1 MKLILLLTG
10 LLFSFSGFAQ
20 VNNPEFTNLAKKYS
34 SGKYESVLESA
45 ESLIDND
52 KHKKKPEP
60 YLWASMSLLQLSR
73 SDNPKL
79 QERYK
84 YGLKNALKHAGR
96 AARKDKNGNVISNNQ
111 AYFDEL
117 KVAGVEL
124 AKGYQKDDNSRKA
137 SYTYK
142 QILGFASRDQNIRF
156 AKAVTDIRLS
166 NHSEAERGLQ
176 ESLPK
181 LTESYKN
188 LDYKP
193 DPTSSPLLR
202 EAVVFYIDYLRE
214 NSLQD
219 SARNV
224 AFSARLFFPLDKE
237 INQRFNELK

>member
-1 MKLILLLTG
+1 MKFILLLTG
-10 LLFSFSGFAQ
+10 LFFSFFGFAQ
-20 VNNPEFTNLAKKYS
+20 VTNPEFTNLAKKYD

-52 KHKKKPEP
+52 KHRKKPEP

-73 SDNPKL
+73 SDDAKT

-84 YGLKNALKHAGR
+84 YGLKNALKHGGK
-96 AARKDKNGNVISNNQ
+96 AAKKDKNGNVVANNQ
-111 AYFDEL
+111 TYFDEL

-124 AKGYQKDDNSRKA
+124 AKSYLADGNSRKA

-142 QILGFASRDQNIRF
+142 QILAFAPSDQNIRF
-156 AKAVTDIRLS
+156 AKAIRDIQLS
-166 NHSEAERGLQ
+166 NHSEAERALR

-188 LDYKP
+188 LEYKP

-214 NSLQD
+214 NAYQD
-219 SARNV
+219 SARSV
-224 AFSARLFFPLDKE
+224 AFSARLFFPLDKD